1 MMRRF
6 VSLCAVTLC
15 AAMAAAAPISIS
27 QVTKDKVGSEVE
39 IAGEVISFQA
49 SNQDKKPNSLQI
61 QDPTG
66 KIRVAIW
73 NDAFSKVPDHEKLAT
88 GSKVEVKAD
97 VAEFRNALELHV
109 KDASGLKVTAG
120 TAKAAAASTATA
132 VAAAAAPAAAA
143 AAAAPAAPAV
153 AGEAKL
159 VRIGE
164 ITDQMQGQPLAI
176 VGKVDSARKIPG
188 DNSPYVVKVSDPS
201 GSIEVVFW
209 EDTAKQLTPEQK
221 MVAGDNVKITGK
233 VSKYRDKLQFKAD
246 GPKGIEKVKPG
257 AEDKATSGAKVEV
270 RQVKTS
276 ELAQA
281 NVGERVQISA
291 HVANVKA
298 MRAGHRV
305 VVDDQNGRATLLVWD
320 TAEGLVPAVHTL
332 ASSNSLTVAGIVREV
347 DGVKALVVSRPED
360 VISLQQ

>member
-49 SNQDKKPNSLQI
+49 SNQDKKPNSLQV

-109 KDASGLKVTAG
+109 KDASGLKVAAG

-132 VAAAAAPAAAA
+132 AAAPVAAAAPAAAV
-143 AAAAPAAPAV
+143 APAV
-153 AGEAKL
+153 AGEAKV

-246 GPKGIEKVKPG
+246 GAKGIEKVKPG
-257 AEDKATSGAKVEV
+257 AEDKATSGAKAEV
-270 RQVKTS
+270 RTVKTS